1 MTPQHP
7 SSGIRTLAR
16 FSESS
21 AGIDRDSRKRPK
33 FGSPEVSA

>member
-16 FSESS
+16 FSENP
-21 AGIDRDSRKRPK
+21 AGIVRDSCIHPK